1 MVEVYIYYVTSLKMS
16 FYGLQSSNV
25 SGEKTAT
32 IHIIIPVEVMCLV
45 SLTTSKI

>member
-1 MVEVYIYYVTSLKMS
+1 MVEVYIYYFTSFKMS
-16 FYGLQSSNV
+16 FYCLQSSNV

-32 IHIIIPVEVMCLV
+32 IHIIPVYVMCLV